1 MKALGF
7 VALLAACTTPPA
19 RRLPTDM
26 RWSELVPRRLAVGER
41 QRDFLLLVPAVCRG
55 RADWPLV
62 LVLHR
67 RGGSAAQAARDY
79 GCCELA
85 EREGFVVAFPEA
97 KTPWAWSAGG
107 IPLGDAAADLEFL
120 VALLD
125 TLAREL
131 PIDPRRVYCCGHSS
145 GGIMTYDLA
154 AHVPGRLA
162 AIGVVAGSIG
172 ARGQHGRRAPSGPA
186 VPLLHV
192 HGTGDEQIPYD
203 REHAAGAR
211 YDFFVSAPDSVAAW
225 AARNGCSA
233 VEHEDR
239 AGGRHRIDRHRGGGG
254 DVELHTL
261 VDGPHA
267 WPTAAATAGTTS
279 GTTARLAPFDAAA
292 ELWRFF
298 REHPRP

>member
-1 MKALGF
+1 MKASRL
-7 VALLAACTTPPA
+7 ALLLLAACSTPAPRQPA
-19 RRLPTDM
+19 PGT
-26 RWSELVPRRLAVGER
+26 RWSEPTPRRILVGER
-41 QRDFLLLVPAVCRG
+41 ERDYLLFVPNACRE
-55 RADWPLV
+55 RTAWPLV

-79 GCCELA
+79 GLRELA
-85 EREGFVVAFPEA
+85 EREGFVVAYPEA

-107 IPLGDAAADLEFL
+107 LPLGDPAADLAFL

-125 TLAREL
+125 ALASEL
-131 PIDPRRVYCCGHSS
+131 PIDARRVYCCGHSS
-145 GGIMTYDLA
+145 GGIMTYALA
-154 AHVPGRLA
+154 AHAPERLA

-172 ARGQHGRRAPSGPA
+172 ARGQRGQRLPAGAP

-203 REHAAGAR
+203 RAHAAGAR
-211 YDFFVSAPDSVAAW
+211 FDFFVDAPDSAAAW
-225 AARNGCSA
+225 AARNGCTS
-233 VEHEDR
+233 VEHEER
-239 AGGRHRIDRHRGGGG
+239 AGGRHRIDRHRGGG

-267 WPTAAATAGTTS
+267 WPVGAASPGGT
-279 GTTARLAPFDAAA
+279 PFDAAA

-298 REHPRP
+298 RDHPRP